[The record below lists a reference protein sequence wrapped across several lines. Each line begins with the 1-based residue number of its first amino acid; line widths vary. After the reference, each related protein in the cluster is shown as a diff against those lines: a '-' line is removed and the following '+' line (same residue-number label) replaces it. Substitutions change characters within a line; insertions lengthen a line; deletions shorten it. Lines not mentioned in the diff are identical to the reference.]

1 MEDNDLIMK
10 HIVYL
15 IIFVEKKRIYE
26 RNEG

>member
-10 HIVYL
+10 HIVHL